1 MCSHRVALVHASLH
15 RQIST
20 NKPRPEA
27 VAHCYMSFR
36 ELKLNCKHKNVKLIT
51 NSACDCLKK
60 GKKML
65 LCFRLEY
72 MQTELTVRFSL
83 HSDI

>member
-20 NKPRPEA
+20 NKLRPEA

-51 NSACDCLKK
+51 NSACDCLNKEKK
-60 GKKML
+60 IL
-65 LCFRLEY
+65 LYFRLKYIQAEV
-72 MQTELTVRFSL
+72 TVRFSL
-83 HSDI
+83 HSEI